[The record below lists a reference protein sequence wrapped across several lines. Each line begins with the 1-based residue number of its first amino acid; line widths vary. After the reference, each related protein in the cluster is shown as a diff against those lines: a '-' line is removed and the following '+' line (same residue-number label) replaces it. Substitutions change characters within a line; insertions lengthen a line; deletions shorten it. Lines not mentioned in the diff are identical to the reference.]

1 MSLEQ
6 ILSLDSLGVLFT
18 SVLILAI
25 LIVPNILIVQEKTA
39 LIVERLGSFS
49 SVKRSGFNLKWP
61 LIDRVVGKINL
72 QLMEL
77 ESNVTVKSKDN
88 AFLIVPIKVQYK
100 VLDSKIKESFYEL
113 DTPSDQMGSYI
124 FNIVRAKSSTLT
136 MDELFLSKDEF
147 EKTVK
152 TELNE
157 KFDDFGFFIMN
168 VLVDDP
174 QPSAELIKYF
184 DNVLATE
191 KQKEAAINEA
201 ESLKIKLV
209 GQAQAEKES
218 LKLKGEAFK
227 EYRMAIAE
235 GNIEAMGLLI
245 GTHKIV
251 ETKKTKLVIKDDVE
265 EEVEY
270 FEKEIV
276 QLKDDEIIKTGLTS
290 KDILNFFAGVDEREA
305 IRDASKGNGNTVVFT
320 SNSSS
325 TQSIEELM
333 GLIKGLKS

>member
-1 MSLEQ
+1 MFEITMDAILYLSFAIIINII
-6 ILSLDSLGVLFT
+6 ILS
-18 SVLILAI
+18 
-25 LIVPNILIVQEKTA
+25 NILIVQEKTA
-39 LIVERLGSFS
+39 LIVERLGKFN
-49 SVKRSGFNLKWP
+49 SVKRSGFNYTIP
-61 LIDRVVGKINL
+61 IIDKVVGKVNL

-88 AFLIVPIKVQYK
+88 AFLIVPIKIQYK

-113 DTPSDQMGSYI
+113 ETPTEQMGSYV
-124 FNIVRAKSSTLT
+124 FNIIRAKSSTLT

-174 QPSAELIKYF
+174 QPSAELIKFF

-191 KQKEAAINEA
+191 KQKEAAKNEA
-201 ESLKIKLV
+201 ESLKIKLL
-209 GQAQAEKES
+209 GEAIAEKES

-235 GNIEAMGLLI
+235 GNVEAMGMLI
-245 GTHKIV
+245 GTHKLI
-251 ETKKTKLVIKDDVE
+251 EKKKVRKEKTEIG
-265 EEVEY
+265 EEVEVEY
-270 FEKEIV
+270 IEKEIV
-276 QLKDDEIIKTGLTS
+276 KLKDEDIVNTGLTS
-290 KDILNFFAGVDEREA
+290 KDILDFFAGVDEREA
-305 IRDASKGNGNTVVFT
+305 IRDAAKGEGNTVVFT
-320 SNSSS
+320 SGSSS
-325 TQSIEELM
+325 TKNLEEIL
-333 GLIKGLKS
+333 GLIKGLKN